1 MERRKFTREFKLE
14 AVRLIKER
22 GVSYVQASQDLEC
35 GDDTEVALAI
45 AKDTGKVLGTNV
57 WIKIRLRGKQP
68 DVKRVVGGTIVF
80 REIDDVIAFYRNGK
94 KIECTTV
101 RVFLT
106 QTHGKRRNSRTGR
119 SSAFPRWCSRL
130 MHSVRRSMN

>member
-1 MERRKFTREFKLE
+1 LPVFWLLLAFALATNTARAMNSFYYK
-14 AVRLIKER
+14 
-22 GVSYVQASQDLEC
+22 C

-57 WIKIRLRGKQP
+57 WIKIRLRGEQP

-94 KIECTTV
+94 KIECKKYADGFSDPDTI
-101 RVFLT
+101 
-106 QTHGKRRNSRTGR
+106 
-119 SSAFPRWCSRL
+119 
-130 MHSVRRSMN
+130 

>member
-1 MERRKFTREFKLE
+1 MRYTILFAIGFALATNTARAMNSF
-14 AVRLIKER
+14 
-22 GVSYVQASQDLEC
+22 YYEC

-94 KIECTTV
+94 KIECTRYSEGFSDHPDV
-101 RVFLT
+101 R
-106 QTHGKRRNSRTGR
+106 
-119 SSAFPRWCSRL
+119 
-130 MHSVRRSMN
+130 

>member
-1 MERRKFTREFKLE
+1 MRYTILF
-14 AVRLIKER
+14 AVAFALATNTARAMN
-22 GVSYVQASQDLEC
+22 SFYYEC

-94 KIECTTV
+94 KIECIRYSEGFSDPDV
-101 RVFLT
+101 R
-106 QTHGKRRNSRTGR
+106 
-119 SSAFPRWCSRL
+119 
-130 MHSVRRSMN
+130 